1 MADADNRQHD
11 LRPPLVAVFGPTAV
25 GKTRLGVDLALAF
38 AGEVVNADSRYL
50 YRGFDIG
57 VAKPTPAERRGVP
70 HHLVDVLPPDGE
82 MTLARFQE
90 LAFAAI
96 ADVTARGR
104 LPVLVGGTPLYMN
117 AVVEGWR
124 IPRVPP
130 DPALRDRLEREIAER
145 GLPPVAERLR
155 AVDPTTHARSG
166 TNARRVVRALEVWE
180 ATGRPMS
187 ELEGRDPIPYRVLEI
202 GLEMPRAT
210 LRAAV
215 DARLDDQIAAGLV
228 EEVRALLAAGVP
240 PDAPAMSSLGYRQ
253 LLPLLAGT
261 GTLADAVRQTAHDTH
276 RYLRHQETWLRRN
289 PRLRRFDVTEPGWR
303 ERVLAE
309 TGAFLG

>member
-1 MADADNRQHD
+1 MADADNQRHD

-38 AGEVVNADSRYL
+38 GGEVVNADSRYL

-57 VAKPTPAERRGVP
+57 VAKPTLAERRGVP
-70 HHLVDVLPPDGE
+70 HHLIDVLPPDGE
-82 MTLARFQE
+82 MTLARFQD
-90 LAFAAI
+90 LAYAAI

-104 LPVLVGGTPLYMN
+104 LPILVGGTPLYMN

-130 DPALRDRLEREIAER
+130 DPALREGLEREIAER

-215 DARLDDQIAAGLV
+215 DARLDDQIAARLV
-228 EEVRALLAAGVP
+228 DEVRALLAAGVP

-253 LLPLLAGT
+253 LLPHLAGEES
-261 GTLADAVRQTAHDTH
+261 LADAIRRTAHDTH

-289 PRLRRFDVTEPGWR
+289 PRLRRHDVTEPAWH

-309 TGAFLG
+309 TAAFLS

>member
-1 MADADNRQHD
+1 MADADNQRHD

-38 AGEVVNADSRYL
+38 GGEVVNADSRYL

-57 VAKPTPAERRGVP
+57 VAKPTLAERRGVP
-70 HHLVDVLPPDGE
+70 HHLIDVL
-82 MTLARFQE
+82 
-90 LAFAAI
+90 
-96 ADVTARGR
+96 
-104 LPVLVGGTPLYMN
+104 
-117 AVVEGWR
+117 
-124 IPRVPP
+124 PP
-130 DPALRDRLEREIAER
+130 DPALREGLEREIAER

-228 EEVRALLAAGVP
+228 DEVRALLAAGVP

-253 LLPLLAGT
+253 LLPHLAGEES
-261 GTLADAVRQTAHDTH
+261 LADAIRRTAHDTH

-289 PRLRRFDVTEPGWR
+289 PRLRRHDVTEPAWH

-309 TGAFLG
+309 TAAFLS